1 MSRLD
6 ELPAD
11 QKATLQ
17 LLLKQGKTYDELAS
31 LLRLDASAVR
41 ERALDA
47 LDALGPDTPAG
58 LTTERQDEIADYLLG
73 QQSASERLVTRQ
85 YLEESA
91 SGRAWAR
98 SVASELRPLA
108 GDALPDV
115 PAEGVEVDEAF
126 EALDARREARVQQ
139 DRSSKL
145 GGILLLVGIGVAL
158 AAALVFLI
166 GGGDDDNGG
175 DGNRQADT
183 AAQTTP
189 AQTTTG
195 TGTTPNNVEPEQ
207 QVNMTSPSGAD
218 TVAIGYVIKGDGR
231 RVLGILGQG
240 FASNANNDFYYAV
253 WLKKGNEHVRLGF
266 VNQAVAASGEDKGK
280 LATGADPAALTRKED
295 APLKRVLRRALD
307 NIYDY
312 DTLLITRETAR
323 NPTAPGTVVVQGD
336 IKRPA
341 S

>member
-31 LLRLDASAVR
+31 LLRLEATAVR
-41 ERALDA
+41 DRALDA
-47 LDALGPDTPAG
+47 LDSLGPDTPAG
-58 LTTERQDEIADYLLG
+58 LTPERQDEIADYLLG
-73 QQSASERLVTRQ
+73 QQSASQRAATRQ
-85 YLEESA
+85 YLEGSA
-91 SGRAWAR
+91 GGRAWAR
-98 SVASELRPLA
+98 SVAAELRPLA
-108 GDALPDV
+108 ADNLPEIPV
-115 PAEGVEVDEAF
+115 EGTELEEAF
-126 EALDARREARVQQ
+126 EAREARREARAQQ

-145 GGILLLVGIGVAL
+145 GGILLLVGVGVAL

-175 DGNRQADT
+175 DNNQANT

-189 AQTTTG
+189 AQTSSTTS
-195 TGTTPNNVEPEQ
+195 TTPGNITPEQ

-240 FASNANNDFYYAV
+240 FPSNAKNDFYYAV
-253 WLKKGNEHVRLGF
+253 WLKGDQGTVRLGF
-266 VNQAVAASGEDKGK
+266 VNQAVAASGKDKGK
-280 LATGADPAALTRKED
+280 LATGADPAALTRKQD
-295 APLKRVLRRALD
+295 APLKRTLRRALD
-307 NIYDY
+307 HIYDY
-312 DTLLITRETAR
+312 NTLLISRETAR
-323 NPTAPGTVVVQGD
+323 NPTSPGTVVVQGE
-336 IKRPA
+336 IKRP